1 MPAKSF
7 DLQERQYQLQDAFY
21 AAYPPT
27 MQPVTPMLEIYEYFD
42 DFVIVCEAGT
52 MYKVSYIMDGE
63 NAVFAPRDQWQKAIE
78 KSAWVAVKVA
88 GDNLLDVLAI
98 PFTGKDADGQWFDAD
113 TDIMAESFSTPV
125 AVYQHG
131 ITQGGG
137 AMDARPVIVGRTV
150 PGTLK
155 KARDGWHLQVA
166 LDMTKKLVKGI
177 MDAARSGK
185 VAVSS
190 GSVSHLTRLEVNGKL
205 QSYEKNKPGRIAVW
219 PLAEISLW
227 EMGNGN
233 HQPAS
238 RFAMAAPVLKA
249 IYRDANIAFPEITN
263 TDSNSPE
270 AIKAAKKKEIQEAA
284 RRYLSTIKEN

>member
-1 MPAKSF
+1 MSAKSF
-7 DLQERQYQLQDAFY
+7 DLNDRQRQLQDTFY
-21 AAYPPT
+21 SQYPPV
-27 MQPVTPMLEIYEYFD
+27 MQPSNPMMEIYEYFD
-42 DFVIVCEAGT
+42 DFVVVCEAGT
-52 MYKVSYIMDGE
+52 MYKVPYTMDGE
-63 NAVFAPRDQWQKAIE
+63 TVVFADRSQWQKAIE
-78 KSAWVAVKVA
+78 KSDWVAVKVA

-98 PFTGKDADGQWFDAD
+98 PFAGKDADGQWFDAD
-113 TDIMAESFSTPV
+113 TDIMEESFATPV

-137 AMDARPVIVGRTV
+137 AYDARPVIVGRTI

-155 KARDGWHLQVA
+155 KMRDGWHLQVA

-177 MDAARSGK
+177 MDAARNGK

-238 RFAMAAPVLKA
+238 RFAVAMPTMKA
-249 IYRDANIAFPEITN
+249 IYRDAGVGFPEISTKA
-263 TDSNSPE
+263 DLSD
-270 AIKAAKKKEIQEAA
+270 AQRAAKKAQRQREITEFL
-284 RRYLSTIKEN
+284 RSLTY